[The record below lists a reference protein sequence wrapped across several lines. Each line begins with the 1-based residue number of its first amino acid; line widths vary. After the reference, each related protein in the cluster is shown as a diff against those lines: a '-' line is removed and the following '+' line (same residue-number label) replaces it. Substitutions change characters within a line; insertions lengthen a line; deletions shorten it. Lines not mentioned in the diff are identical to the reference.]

1 MAAKARGRMMTCW
14 KCGVSIEVRDRVGF
28 RDLCPKCDR
37 PQHACLNC
45 KFYDKSFNNE
55 CREPM
60 SDRVVDKER
69 FNFCEYFT
77 PSARPRSAAT
87 VASPSRA
94 QLDAL
99 FRKPK

>member
-1 MAAKARGRMMTCW
+1 MMTCW
-14 KCGVSIEVRDRVGF
+14 KCGESIEVRDRVGF
-28 RDLCPKCDR
+28 RDPCPKCDR

-60 SDRVVDKER
+60 ADRVVDKER

-77 PSARPRSAAT
+77 PSTRPRSAAA
-87 VASPSRA
+87 ASPSRA